1 MRQEATLKTKIKVMN
16 KLENLH
22 TLSIQELNEIS
33 LQIQQMIELK
43 QPGFRVGMK
52 VGVDHK
58 KVMGMIGE
66 IIKVNNKKV
75 KVDFDGQTFSVPKSM
90 IIIK

>member
-1 MRQEATLKTKIKVMN
+1 MN

-22 TLSIQELNEIS
+22 TLSIHELNEIQ
-33 LQIQQMIELK
+33 LQVQQMIESK
-43 QPGFRVGMK
+43 QPGLQVGMN
-52 VGVDHK
+52 VEVDHK
-58 KVMGMIGE
+58 KVRGLIGE

-75 KVDFDGQTFSVPKSM
+75 KVNFDGQTFSVPKSM

>member
-1 MRQEATLKTKIKVMN
+1 MRQEATLKPKIKVMN

-22 TLSIQELNEIS
+22 TLSIQELNEIK

-75 KVDFDGQTFSVPKSM
+75 KVDFNGQTFSVPKSM

>member
-1 MRQEATLKTKIKVMN
+1 MN

-22 TLSIQELNEIS
+22 TLSIQELN
-33 LQIQQMIELK
+33 QIQLQVKDIIGLK

-75 KVDFDGQTFSVPKSM
+75 KVDFNGQTFSVPKSM

>member
-1 MRQEATLKTKIKVMN
+1 
-16 KLENLH
+16 
-22 TLSIQELNEIS
+22 
-33 LQIQQMIELK
+33 
-43 QPGFRVGMK
+43 MK

>member
-1 MRQEATLKTKIKVMN
+1 MN

-22 TLSIQELNEIS
+22 TLSIQELNEIK
-33 LQIQQMIELK
+33 LQIQQMIDLK

-52 VGVDHK
+52 VGVNHK
-58 KVMGMIGE
+58 KVMGMVGE
-66 IIKVNNKKV
+66 ILKVNNKKV

>member
-22 TLSIQELNEIS
+22 TLSIQELNEIK
-33 LQIQQMIELK
+33 LQIQQIIELK

>member
-1 MRQEATLKTKIKVMN
+1 MRQEATLKSKIKVMN

-52 VGVDHK
+52 VGVNHK

>member
-1 MRQEATLKTKIKVMN
+1 MN

-22 TLSIQELNEIS
+22 TLSIQELNEIK
-33 LQIQQMIELK
+33 LQIQQMIDLK

-52 VGVDHK
+52 VGVNHK
-58 KVMGMIGE
+58 KVMGMVGE
-66 IIKVNNKKV
+66 ILKVNNKKV
-75 KVDFDGQTFSVPKSM
+75 KVNFDGQTFSVPKSM

>member
-22 TLSIQELNEIS
+22 TLSIQELNEIK

>member
-1 MRQEATLKTKIKVMN
+1 MN

-22 TLSIQELNEIS
+22 TLSIQELN
-33 LQIQQMIELK
+33 QIQLQVKDIIRLK

>member
-1 MRQEATLKTKIKVMN
+1 MN

-22 TLSIQELNEIS
+22 TLSIQELNEIK
-33 LQIQQMIELK
+33 LQIQQMIDLK

-52 VGVDHK
+52 VGVNHK
-58 KVMGMIGE
+58 KVMGMVGE
-66 IIKVNNKKV
+66 ILKVNNKKV
-75 KVDFDGQTFSVPKSM
+75 KVNFDGQTFSVPNSM